1 MMLKN
6 KTKNSTKK
14 NRSTS
19 VVVIMIIIIIII
31 RTKRDYGKLTETSV
45 ICTFI
50 MILTSRTNKKKIVK
64 TGELPNEMH

>member
-1 MMLKN
+1 VY
-6 KTKNSTKK
+6 
-14 NRSTS
+14 
-19 VVVIMIIIIIII
+19 VVVIMIIIIII